1 MSRMRL
7 TNLFKFVISIL
18 ICQAVGVIGSLFTR
32 LSVLTW
38 YQMLDKPPFNPP
50 NWVFMPVW
58 TLLYLLMGVSLFLV
72 WREKMSYKVV
82 RIGLGLFFVQ
92 LLLNLL
98 WTILFFGM
106 RSTLAGLVDIVVLW
120 IFILLTML
128 AFYGVSRTAG
138 LLLLPYFLWVGFATV
153 LNFSLWKLNQ

>member
-1 MSRMRL
+1 MRL